1 MWIDYVVYF
10 IILIGFVMCILSLT
24 VENAQSKKLLLLL
37 LLLLLLSSL
46 ILLDSSIMFTLVPD
60 PIQDLG
66 L

>member
-37 LLLLLLSSL
+37 LLLLLSSL